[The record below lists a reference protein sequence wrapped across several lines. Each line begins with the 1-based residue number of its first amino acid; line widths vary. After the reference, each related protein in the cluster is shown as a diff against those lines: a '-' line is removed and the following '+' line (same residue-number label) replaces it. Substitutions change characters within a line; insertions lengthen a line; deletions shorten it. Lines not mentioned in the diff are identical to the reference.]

1 MAQKSG
7 FYPPSLVGSLEVV
20 VTQADFDVA
29 HEYRLLCESA
39 THAGAV
45 VFFVGFVRDIYA
57 DTQEQINYLE
67 LEHYPGM
74 TERLCQEI
82 IDDARAR
89 YSFDAVKLIH
99 RVGRVMANEQI
110 VFVAVA
116 SGHRDSAFCATQY
129 IMDYLK
135 TRATFWK
142 KEVGSQGEQWL
153 GVKEKDLKAAERWLD
168 EQE

>member
-1 MAQKSG
+1 M
-7 FYPPSLVGSLEVV
+7 EVV
-20 VTQADFDVA
+20 ITQADFDVA
-29 HEYRLLCESA
+29 QEYRLLCESA
-39 THAGAV
+39 SHAGAV
-45 VFFVGFVRDIYA
+45 VFFVGLVRDIYG
-57 DTQEQINYLE
+57 DPQEKIDYLE

-82 IDDARAR
+82 IDDARTR
-89 YSFDAVKLIH
+89 YSFDSVKLIH

-116 SGHRDSAFCATQY
+116 SRHRDSAFSATQY

-142 KEVGSQGEQWL
+142 KEVGSRGEHWL
-153 GVKEKDLKAAERWLD
+153 GIKDKDRKAAERWLAK
-168 EQE
+168 QE